1 MNAMAQLAPN
11 VIIIPATKVADS
23 NKKKKKLRVAAYCRV
38 STDEEDQLLSYESQ
52 VKHYTAEIEKNPT
65 WKNAGI
71 FADEGITGVSTK
83 KRDHFNDMIDLCRAG
98 KIDRIITKSI
108 SRFARNTV
116 DSLQYIRELKAL
128 GISVYFEKENIDTL
142 NMDNETILTVYS
154 AFAQAESESIS
165 GNVRLGKRIKFKAGE
180 APMMYGNLL
189 GYRKGADGNPEIIPE
204 EAIIIRFIY
213 DKFLEGNG
221 YSKIC
226 DLLKEKGYKTKK
238 GKTEWS
244 VSAVRTILT
253 NEKYKGDV
261 IMQKTFVVDL
271 FSKKTARNN
280 GDLPMYLVKDHH
292 IPIIEPATFDKVQI
306 EIAKRNSLKAMTD
319 KGITPNSRFSGKY
332 ALTGL
337 VECGNCGSKYRRTTW
352 SKRGKKKVVW
362 RCVSRLEY
370 GTKYCNDSSTIEEE
384 RLHNG
389 ILKAMNMMQKNAEEI
404 RTLLYGT
411 IAEVLAS
418 SNTDKEMLEIK
429 NKIDMLNK
437 EMMQY
442 IEDEVS
448 KRTARDEIE
457 AHCKEKSTEIQILQD
472 RLNTLNAKHQMENL
486 NRNYL
491 TEIYEHIAKIPGE
504 IKEYNDTLARLS
516 VTNVKILSEE
526 KLEVTLYGTVTLT
539 VDM

>member
-1 MNAMAQLAPN
+1 MNSTAQLAPN
-11 VIIIPATKVADS
+11 VIIIPASKVADN
-23 NKKKKKLRVAAYCRV
+23 NKRKKKLRVAAYCRV

-52 VKHYTAEIEKNPT
+52 VKHYTAEIEKNPM
-65 WKNAGI
+65 WANAGI

-83 KRDHFNDMIDLCRAG
+83 KREQFNEMIDLCRSG

-116 DSLQYIRELKAL
+116 DSLQYIRELKAI

-165 GNVRLGKRIKFKAGE
+165 GNVRLGKRIKFKSGE

-189 GYRKGADGNPEIIPE
+189 GYRKGADGKPEIIPE
-204 EAIIIRFIY
+204 EAVIIRFIY

-226 DLLKEKGYKTKK
+226 ELLKEKGYRTKK
-238 GKTEWS
+238 GNTEWS

-271 FSKKTARNN
+271 FSKRTTRNN
-280 GDLPMYLVKDHH
+280 GELPMYLVKNHH
-292 IPIIEPATFDKVQI
+292 IPIIEPAIFDKVQI

-319 KGITPNSRFSGKY
+319 KGITPNSRYSGKY

-362 RCVSRLEY
+362 RCVSRLEH
-370 GTKYCNDSSTIEEE
+370 GTKYCNTSPTIEEC
-384 RLHNG
+384 RLQNG

-418 SNTDKEMLEIK
+418 SNTDKEMLELKEKI
-429 NKIDMLNK
+429 NKLNKDML
-437 EMMQY
+437 QY
-442 IEDEVS
+442 IENEVAN
-448 KRTARDEIE
+448 RTSRDTIESYCKGKSAEIR
-457 AHCKEKSTEIQILQD
+457 IMQD
-472 RLNTLNAKHQMENL
+472 RLNTLNAKQQMENL
-486 NRNYL
+486 NKNYL
-491 TEIYEHIAKIPGE
+491 AEIYEQIAKIPDE
-504 IKEYNDTLARLS
+504 IKEYSDTLVRLS
-516 VTNVKILSEE
+516 VTNVKILSED
-526 KLEVTLYGTVTLT
+526 KIEVTLYGAVTLT
-539 VDM
+539 VEI

>member
-1 MNAMAQLAPN
+1 
-11 VIIIPATKVADS
+11 
-23 NKKKKKLRVAAYCRV
+23 
-38 STDEEDQLLSYESQ
+38 
-52 VKHYTAEIEKNPT
+52 
-65 WKNAGI
+65 
-71 FADEGITGVSTK
+71 
-83 KRDHFNDMIDLCRAG
+83 
-98 KIDRIITKSI
+98 
-108 SRFARNTV
+108 
-116 DSLQYIRELKAL
+116 
-128 GISVYFEKENIDTL
+128 
-142 NMDNETILTVYS
+142 
-154 AFAQAESESIS
+154 
-165 GNVRLGKRIKFKAGE
+165 
-180 APMMYGNLL
+180 MMYGNLL

-204 EAIIIRFIY
+204 EAVIIRFIY

-226 DLLKEKGYKTKK
+226 DLLREKGYKTKK

-292 IPIIEPATFDKVQI
+292 IPIIEPAAFDKVQI

-437 EMMQY
+437 EMMKY
-442 IEDEVS
+442 IEDEVA
-448 KRTARDEIE
+448 KRTPRDEIE

-526 KLEVTLYGTVTLT
+526 KMEVTLYGTVTLT